1 MGLCIFT
8 PPDIDKMA
16 ENSESITCQE
26 LEASLFSTL
35 PQILASCYCG
45 AEDCSC
51 FDARRA
57 EYDANTSSAIFLRLL
72 EAQKKAKAAFKSPV
86 VKISAPKDCACQPD
100 EEWLK
105 WRAQCGEPVPPP
117 RLNLQGGISQGEYD
131 EGASP
136 HIPVVPGPP
145 PKPPTPLNLL
155 PGYNTPQEA
164 DNGAATPVLFESEE
178 DDTPILSPTLIPNQN
193 LEELD

>member
-1 MGLCIFT
+1 
-8 PPDIDKMA
+8 MA

-26 LEASLFSTL
+26 LEASLFSARR
-35 PQILASCYCG
+35 QILASCYCG
-45 AEDCSC
+45 AEDCTC

-72 EAQKKAKAAFKSPV
+72 EAQKKAKATFKSPV
-86 VKISAPKDCACQPD
+86 VKISAPKDCTCQPD
-100 EEWLK
+100 EESL
-105 WRAQCGEPVPPP
+105 AQCGEPVPPP
-117 RLNLQGGISQGEYD
+117 RLNLQGGVSQGEYD

-136 HIPVVPGPP
+136 HIPVVPGPPPP

-164 DNGAATPVLFESEE
+164 DNGAATPVLFAQEE
-178 DDTPILSPTLIPNQN
+178 DDDTPILSPTLIPNQN